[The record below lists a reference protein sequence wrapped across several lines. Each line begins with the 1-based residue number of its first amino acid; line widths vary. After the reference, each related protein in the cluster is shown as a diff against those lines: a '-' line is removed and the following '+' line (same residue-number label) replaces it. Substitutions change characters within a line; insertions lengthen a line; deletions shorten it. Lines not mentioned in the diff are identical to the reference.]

1 VRNVNLDKL
10 TVEQDQN
17 YHAGWT
23 FAVNAFVG
31 YEF

>member
-1 VRNVNLDKL
+1 VNLQNL

-17 YHAGWT
+17 YHADWT
-23 FAVNAFVG
+23 FAVNVFLG